1 MHHQAGVNSI
11 WISSTIAAQS
21 KCLVVALGHLN
32 TEIVTLNRFRSTGIS
47 ERGAAFGNMNNAF
60 ADAGPS
66 VVGNMRDCF
75 GRSLNVLDMGSS
87 RFGCNHNSLT

>member
-1 MHHQAGVNSI
+1 MDKFNDRRTKYVFSRR
-11 WISSTIAAQS
+11 ISPLSETDS
-21 KCLVVALGHLN
+21 NLSL
-32 TEIVTLNRFRSTGIS
+32 FRSTGIS
-47 ERGAAFGNMNNAF
+47 ERGAVFGNMNNAF